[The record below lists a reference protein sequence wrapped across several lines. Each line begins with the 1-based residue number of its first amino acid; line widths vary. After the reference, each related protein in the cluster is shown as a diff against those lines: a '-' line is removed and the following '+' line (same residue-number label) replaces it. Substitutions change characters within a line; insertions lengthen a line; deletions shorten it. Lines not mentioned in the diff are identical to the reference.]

1 MAKLPSGGL
10 PMRWACLL
18 GFALI
23 GSAFAAP
30 VPKALKKQDDLA
42 KLQGTWEI
50 VTLDTGSGS
59 LVQSGDM
66 GTFKLIVEGE
76 KLSSKTAS
84 SPGWKAL
91 PIKLDTSANPKRLD
105 MELGPG
111 NWSPCIYEFDGDT
124 LKFVETGG
132 NKVPPTE
139 FLGGK
144 GFNYFVW
151 KKAKE

>member
-1 MAKLPSGGL
+1 
-10 PMRWACLL
+10 MRWACFL
-18 GFALI
+18 GLVLI
-23 GSAFAAP
+23 GSALAAP

-59 LVQSGDM
+59 NFPPGDQ
-66 GTFKLIVEGE
+66 GTFRLIIEDD
-76 KLSSKTAS
+76 KLSSRTAT
-84 SPGWKAL
+84 SPGWKNV
-91 PIKLDTSANPKRLD
+91 PIKLDATAKPKRLD
-105 MELGPG
+105 LEISPG

-132 NKVPPTE
+132 NPTPPTE

-144 GFNYFVW
+144 GNNYFVW
-151 KKAKE
+151 KKAKD